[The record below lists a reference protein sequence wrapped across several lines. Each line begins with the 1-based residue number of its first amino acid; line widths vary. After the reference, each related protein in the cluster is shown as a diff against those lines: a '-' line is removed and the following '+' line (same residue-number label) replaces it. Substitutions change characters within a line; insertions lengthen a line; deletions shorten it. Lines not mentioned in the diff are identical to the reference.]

1 MGDTFSIPSCRSRRY
16 SHQRGER
23 DGNQTRSQ
31 GTRTTPASWRP
42 VAQAWVHASR
52 GGAAV
57 RGLTPGGERVGGGVG
72 KRRHNGAAHQAPRA
86 PGGTRCEAAART
98 GATLEARRARTG
110 LCHRTVDAQS
120 RGRVDC
126 PALQGAIQP
135 HAGLAPARESGLQR
149 AAARQ
154 ESHRARRGRH
164 CCVEAKALAGS
175 KKTPPNKA
183 A

>member
-1 MGDTFSIPSCRSRRY
+1 MGTKHDLKALEQRRL
-16 SHQRGER
+16 RGAR
-23 DGNQTRSQ
+23 
-31 GTRTTPASWRP
+31 

-52 GGAAV
+52 GSAAV
-57 RGLTPGGERVGGGVG
+57 RDLTPGGERVGGGVDE
-72 KRRHNGAAHQAPRA
+72 RRQNGAAHQAPRA
-86 PGGTRCEAAART
+86 TGGAWCART
-98 GATLEARRARTG
+98 QRIGTSAQGRRARTG

-164 CCVEAKALAGS
+164 CRVEAKALAGS